1 MTELNSFGS
10 VLSFAIQL
18 EGSFQQYYQ
27 TAGLTTEASDAEKRR
42 SKLERARREY
52 VVEITL
58 EPIEG
63 LSEAGYALDFSDTS
77 EDEQKKLAQTAAQF
91 YADAAPKI
99 NVRQVQRIL
108 ERCGQEHAAVAQRT

>member
-1 MTELNSFGS
+1 MAALNSFGS

-18 EGSFQQYYQ
+18 ESDFQEYYQ
-27 TAGLTTEASDAEKRR
+27 QAGLSQQAAEAEKRQT
-42 SKLERARREY
+42 KLERARREY

-58 EPIEG
+58 EPIED
-63 LSEAGYALDFSDTS
+63 LDEASYTLDFTDTS
-77 EDEQKKLAQTAAQF
+77 AEGQQRLAQTAAQF

-108 ERCGQEHAAVAQRT
+108 DRCGQEHTASAQ